1 MSDTAT
7 KQDVQEIVDKSVNKA
22 VTELSEI
29 IQDFATQVDKRF
41 DKLET
46 DVAKL
51 QSDMNSVLNQLD
63 SIEKDIAISEDER
76 AVMSM
81 QLTRLHDW
89 VEKAAAR
96 IDVEFV
102 H

>member
-1 MSDTAT
+1 MSNQIT
-7 KQDVQEIVDKSVNKA
+7 KQDIQDI
-22 VTELSEI
+22 VTESTNKTITDLSEI
-29 IQDFATQVDKRF
+29 IQDFATHVDKRF
-41 DKLET
+41 DTLES

-51 QSDMNSVLNQLD
+51 QKDVGTILNRID

-96 IDVEFV
+96 VGVEFI

>member
-1 MSDTAT
+1 MSTANYAT
-7 KQDVQEIVDKSVNKA
+7 KDDVKEIVNGA
-22 VTELSEI
+22 VVDLSEI

-46 DVAKL
+46 NVSKL
-51 QSDMNSVLNQLD
+51 QKDVDSILNRLD
-63 SIEKDIAISEDER
+63 SIEKDIAITEDER
-76 AVMSM
+76 AVMNM
-81 QLTRLHDW
+81 QLNRLHDW

-96 IDVEFV
+96 IGVEFV